1 MRGKLVLA
9 GLQIRGTRNVLR
21 HLLLYQ
27 QKNNFLPVFVN
38 GVISFKGI
46 QMLCQECRTEYI
58 PPAEELTI
66 MGLECSPHSFYR
78 TVGCDL
84 CGHSGFSSRR
94 FLVDV
99 VEFDEEFLRVFE
111 QSTDVAALEKYLSIV
126 GYEGIFEEGLQL
138 LMNGAVS
145 PEEYIAA
152 VIL

>member
-1 MRGKLVLA
+1 L
-9 GLQIRGTRNVLR
+9 
-21 HLLLYQ
+21 
-27 QKNNFLPVFVN
+27 
-38 GVISFKGI
+38 ISI
-46 QMLCQECRTEYI
+46 
-58 PPAEELTI
+58 
-66 MGLECSPHSFYR
+66 GLERPPLSFYR

-99 VEFDEEFLRVFE
+99 IEFDEEFLRVFE
-111 QSTDVAALEKYLSIV
+111 QSTDVAALEKNLGVV
-126 GYEGIFEEGLQL
+126 GYQGIAEEGLQL